1 MAAAA
6 EEARDVPR
14 ASSATMKLLS
24 GSTARRPDVPSGA
37 VDARAPGD
45 ATRDEIVAVIALAT
59 ISDSLASTF
68 LADHECAV
76 AV

>member
-1 MAAAA
+1 
-6 EEARDVPR
+6 
-14 ASSATMKLLS
+14 L
-24 GSTARRPDVPSGA
+24 GSTARRPDVPRCA

>member
-1 MAAAA
+1 
-6 EEARDVPR
+6 
-14 ASSATMKLLS
+14 LS

-45 ATRDEIVAVIALAT
+45 ATRDEIVAVIALAA
-59 ISDSLASTF
+59 ISDSLASTL
-68 LADHECAV
+68 LADDECDV